1 MRLSQVYISFSGL
14 VVASLCAAKSFSFI
28 LSIYPR
34 RERLHSHLDAKV
46 RVARDTDMEFNLYF
60 NLVHAPLAKPA
71 VVVLHG
77 GPGLPSDYLQP
88 LKDVL
93 KDRPILFHD
102 QLGCGKS
109 DQPPDVSLYS
119 ISNSVHDVIALL
131 NEVKFEYFHL
141 YGQSYGGILAFE
153 YLKQARPSN
162 CLSITLSS
170 APSSIPLV
178 NKEWD
183 RLLTEIKKQ
192 VPPQLA
198 DEVFRR
204 QHVCRTFATPR
215 PLQQAYE
222 KASGT
227 WGGIDVIPNYD
238 AEIASRLSRTPALVT
253 RGEFDFVTSENVE
266 RWKDCFVDV
275 ETAELKGCSHHGLL
289 EKPEQYG
296 ALLNGFLGRCDI

>member
-1 MRLSQVYISFSGL
+1 M
-14 VVASLCAAKSFSFI
+14 
-28 LSIYPR
+28 
-34 RERLHSHLDAKV
+34 DATV
-46 RVARDTDMEFNLYF
+46 RVVRDKDKKFKLYF
-60 NLVHAPLAKPA
+60 NLVNAQSAKPP

-93 KDRPILFHD
+93 RDRPILFHD

-109 DQPPDVSLYS
+109 DQPPDVALYS
-119 ISNSVHDVIALL
+119 ISNSVHDVAELL
-131 NEVKFEYFHL
+131 NEIDFDYFHL
-141 YGQSYGGILAFE
+141 YGHSYGGILAFE
-153 YLKQARPSN
+153 YLKQAQPSN
-162 CLSITLSS
+162 CLSATLSS

-183 RLLTEIKKQ
+183 RLLTEIKQ
-192 VPPQLA
+192 QTPPQLA
-198 DEVFRR
+198 DEAFRR

-215 PLQQAYE
+215 PLQQAYM

-227 WGGIDVIPNYD
+227 WGGIDVIPNYE
-238 AEIASRLSRTPALVT
+238 AVIASRINRTPALVI
-253 RGEFDFVTSENVE
+253 RGEFDFVTSENLD
-266 RWKDCFVDV
+266 RWKDCFIDI

>member
-1 MRLSQVYISFSGL
+1 M
-14 VVASLCAAKSFSFI
+14 
-28 LSIYPR
+28 
-34 RERLHSHLDAKV
+34 DAKL
-46 RVARDTDMEFNLYF
+46 RVMRGTDKKFNLHF
-60 NLVHAPLAKPA
+60 NLVNAPLVKPP

-88 LKDVL
+88 LEAIL

-119 ISNSVHDVIALL
+119 ISNSVHDVVALL
-131 NEVKFEYFHL
+131 NDVQFEHFHL

-153 YLKQARPSN
+153 YLKQAQPSN
-162 CLSITLSS
+162 CLSVTLSS

-183 RLLTEIKKQ
+183 RLLTEIKKTTL
-192 VPPQLA
+192 PQLA
-198 DEVFRR
+198 DEAFRR
-204 QHVCRTFATPR
+204 HHICRTFTTPR
-215 PLQQAYE
+215 PLQRAYE

-227 WGGIDVIPNYD
+227 WGGIDVIPDYE
-238 AEIASRLSRTPALVT
+238 AAIASRINRIPALVT
-253 RGEFDFVTSENVE
+253 RGEFDFVTAENLE

-275 ETAELKGCSHHGLL
+275 ETAELKSCSHHGLL

-296 ALLNGFLGRCDI
+296 ALLNGFLGRFDI